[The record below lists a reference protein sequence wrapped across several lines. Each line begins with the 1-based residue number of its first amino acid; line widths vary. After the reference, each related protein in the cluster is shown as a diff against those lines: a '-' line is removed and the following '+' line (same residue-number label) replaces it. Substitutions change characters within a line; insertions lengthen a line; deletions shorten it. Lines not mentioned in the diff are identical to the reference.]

1 MIKFI
6 TNSKALQVID
16 GASGVEVEVVVVD
29 GVTDVEVD
37 DGVNKELEFQLIS
50 IAELLSTSSS
60 LVGSITQRDLLRLLL
75 GIESQIHYLYASCS
89 SRPCISMMS
98 ILLLMMVYCR

>member
-75 GIESQIHYLYASCS
+75 GIESQIQLFIRLMFVTPLY
-89 SRPCISMMS
+89 IYDVN
-98 ILLLMMVYCR
+98 ITLDDGLL